1 MAKRG
6 GGAMAGDP
14 LQVLLAMRRRS
25 VEHARYALGACLA
38 AEAAVADR
46 ITSLDQS
53 ARRDR
58 ETSEAWQEAH
68 QFLEMSAN
76 RLAAARAERRMIVL
90 DLAAATARSA
100 EARAVVTAARTAAEA
115 VEQLISERAAADA
128 IEAARREQHA
138 TDDIAR
144 ARHAERRREDAR

>member
-1 MAKRG
+1 
-6 GGAMAGDP
+6 MAGDP
-14 LQVLLAMRRRS
+14 LAALLTMRRRS
-25 VEHARYALGACLA
+25 VEHARYALAACLA
-38 AEAAVADR
+38 AEVEIADR
-46 ITSLDQS
+46 ITALDQS

-58 ETSEAWQEAH
+58 ETGGAWHEAH

-76 RLAAARAERRMIVL
+76 RLAAARAERRMIAL

-115 VEQLISERAAADA
+115 VEQLISERAAANA

-138 TDDIAR
+138 MDDIAR
-144 ARHAERRREDAR
+144 ARHAARRRDGVR